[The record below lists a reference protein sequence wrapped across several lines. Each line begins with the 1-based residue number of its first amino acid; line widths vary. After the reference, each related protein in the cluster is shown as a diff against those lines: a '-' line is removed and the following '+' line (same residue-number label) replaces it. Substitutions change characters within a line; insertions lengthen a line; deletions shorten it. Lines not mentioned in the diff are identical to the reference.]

1 MAALHEASNGDFPA
15 VMSSMDDT
23 KMAVVQTSVVV
34 DGIENKENIPNRRSS
49 PMDVRV
55 AVIGNV
61 DSGKSTMIGIL
72 TSGKLDD
79 GRGEAR
85 SRIFRHNHE
94 RENGRTSCAS
104 QHIMGFDATL
114 KAVHQPISTSSSA
127 KQKTRAWQAVVNQ
140 SRSVV
145 TFIDLAGHEK
155 YLKTT
160 ISGLTGCF
168 PDYAMILC
176 GANMGASKMTHEHL
190 AVATALEIPV
200 FVVVTKVDICPDN
213 VLRHTVKQL
222 FKMLKSRTCNKM
234 PRIMKRTKDVMAV
247 LDADSRLQRFCP
259 VFLVSSVTGLNID
272 RLYSFLSMIRPTSSW
287 DPDVHSIKGMDV
299 PLREDIDTDGRIVF
313 EIDETFSVRGVGIV
327 VSGTMTSG
335 CMSVSES
342 VVIGPFS
349 DGSFKHVIIRSIHAK
364 RIPVEDAVAG
374 ESCSVSIRFKNA
386 REKLDRAHIRRG
398 MILVDEEH
406 VPRPARRFK
415 AQVLVLHH
423 PTTIK
428 CNYEPVVHCGNIRQT
443 VIIEHMSADSLRTG
457 DTATISFRFKCRPEY
472 IHIGRTLILREGNTK
487 CLGKVQEIVD
497 D

>member
-1 MAALHEASNGDFPA
+1 
-15 VMSSMDDT
+15 MSSSWRPSDLRTMSYLSD
-23 KMAVVQTSVVV
+23 VLVPQT
-34 DGIENKENIPNRRSS
+34 
-49 PMDVRV
+49 
-55 AVIGNV
+55 
-61 DSGKSTMIGIL
+61 
-72 TSGKLDD
+72 
-79 GRGEAR
+79 
-85 SRIFRHNHE
+85 
-94 RENGRTSCAS
+94 RTS
-104 QHIMGFDATL
+104 I
-114 KAVHQPISTSSSA
+114 
-127 KQKTRAWQAVVNQ
+127 R
-140 SRSVV
+140 
-145 TFIDLAGHEK
+145 
-155 YLKTT
+155 
-160 ISGLTGCF
+160 TG
-168 PDYAMILC
+168 A
-176 GANMGASKMTHEHL
+176 
-190 AVATALEIPV
+190 
-200 FVVVTKVDICPDN
+200 
-213 VLRHTVKQL
+213 
-222 FKMLKSRTCNKM
+222 
-234 PRIMKRTKDVMAV
+234 
-247 LDADSRLQRFCP
+247 P

-272 RLYSFLSMIRPTSSW
+272 RLYSFLSLIRPTSSW

-335 CMSVSES
+335 CMSVNES
-342 VVIGPFS
+342 VAIGPFS

>member
-1 MAALHEASNGDFPA
+1 MGASKMTHEHLAVATALEIPVF
-15 VMSSMDDT
+15 VVVT
-23 KMAVVQTSVVV
+23 KVDICPENVLRHTVKQLFKMLKSRTCNKMPRIMKRTKDVMAVLDADSRLQRFCPVFLVSSVTGLNIDRLYSFLSMIRPTSSWDPDVHSIKGMDVPLREDIDTDGRIVFEIDETFSVRGVGIVVSGTVTSGCMSVSESVVIGPFSDGSFKHVIIRSIHAKRIPVEDAVAGESCSVSIRFKNAREKLDRAHIRRGMILV
-34 DGIENKENIPNRRSS
+34 DEEHVPRPARRFKAQVLVLHH
-49 PMDVRV
+49 PTTIKV

-200 FVVVTKVDICPDN
+200 FVVVTKVDICPEN

-247 LDADSRLQRFCP
+247 LDADSR
-259 VFLVSSVTGLNID
+259 
-272 RLYSFLSMIRPTSSW
+272 
-287 DPDVHSIKGMDV
+287 
-299 PLREDIDTDGRIVF
+299 
-313 EIDETFSVRGVGIV
+313 
-327 VSGTMTSG
+327 
-335 CMSVSES
+335 
-342 VVIGPFS
+342 
-349 DGSFKHVIIRSIHAK
+349 
-364 RIPVEDAVAG
+364 
-374 ESCSVSIRFKNA
+374 
-386 REKLDRAHIRRG
+386 
-398 MILVDEEH
+398 
-406 VPRPARRFK
+406 
-415 AQVLVLHH
+415 
-423 PTTIK
+423 
-428 CNYEPVVHCGNIRQT
+428 
-443 VIIEHMSADSLRTG
+443 
-457 DTATISFRFKCRPEY
+457 
-472 IHIGRTLILREGNTK
+472 
-487 CLGKVQEIVD
+487 
-497 D
+497 